1 VLARTSLCALR
12 QAAGW
17 QSAYDWLV
25 RTSSARAMLWQLVV
39 GTALLAQ
46 AVAQNPNPAANG
58 VADKPPMGERAN
70 DHAVFWC

>member
-1 VLARTSLCALR
+1 
-12 QAAGW
+12 
-17 QSAYDWLV
+17 
-25 RTSSARAMLWQLVV
+25 MLWQLVV